1 MSGRPRTAAE
11 MSWRETLTL
20 RDGRVPVFLV
30 LALSSCLALSACSTP
45 EPEPG
50 PEPEAEPSSE
60 HISLFWVEREARVLT
75 LNRMFAEGDP
85 EAVVESIGEKKDRL
99 LDSRIIR
106 EDGDGYVVELD
117 KDEWR
122 PEEVNLT
129 RVDGA
134 LGDAMYL
141 NEVTW
146 CGEPVTGED
155 FVDAY
160 MEEFWETLDSHEEY
174 TASITDYVDCGDGR
188 P

>member
-1 MSGRPRTAAE
+1 M
-11 MSWRETLTL
+11 TL
-20 RDGRVPVFLV
+20 RDGRVRVFPA

-45 EPEPG
+45 EPET
-50 PEPEAEPSSE
+50 EAESSSE

-75 LNRMFAEGDP
+75 LDRMFAEGDP
-85 EAVVESIGEKKDRL
+85 ETVVESIGEKKDRL

-146 CGEPVTGED
+146 CGETVTGEE
-155 FVDAY
+155 FVDDY
-160 MEEFWETLDSHEEY
+160 MEEFWETLDNHEEY
-174 TASITDYVDCGDGR
+174 TASIADYVDCGDGR